1 MRMTLF
7 EQTGDYTAIMRIT
20 NYSRLLF
27 LRMLTGVYSQDIHLW
42 IVVAGILLI
51 VHLRG
56 FW

>member
-1 MRMTLF
+1 MTLF